1 METTNPSVEETT
13 KQLVE
18 LTGKRSFGAVKETFD
33 FFGGSINLA
42 YATFLT
48 LFTRPFYFKL
58 VVEQIYQLG
67 VKSLSL
73 TTITALSTGMVMSL
87 QFGLG
92 LERFGGKP
100 YVPKVVGL
108 SILKE
113 LGPVLTCLMLAGR
126 VGSGI
131 AAEIGS
137 MKVTQQ
143 IDAIRA
149 LGTDPIRKIVIPRVL
164 ALVFLAPILT
174 LFADITGILGGMVL
188 SSAELNIHPVYYYQ
202 QSLYSLKLTDFTYG
216 IYKTFVF
223 GFIIGITGCY
233 YGLKTTGGTQG
244 VGQATTKA
252 VVTSSIW
259 VTVSDFVMTKIF
271 WMIERGVQ

>member
-1 METTNPSVEETT
+1 MEKT
-13 KQLVE
+13 KDLLEQTSRRSLNALMEFVQFLGGCVN
-18 LTGKRSFGAVKETFD
+18 LT
-33 FFGGSINLA
+33 
-42 YATFLT
+42 YATMLAIV
-48 LFTRPFYFKL
+48 RPPFYFRL
-58 VVEQIYQLG
+58 FVEQCYQLG
-67 VKSLSL
+67 IKSLSL

-100 YVPKVVGL
+100 YVPKIVGL
-108 SILKE
+108 SIMRE

-149 LGTDPIRKIVIPRVL
+149 LGTDPIKRIVIPRLL
-164 ALVFLAPILT
+164 AMLLMAPLLT
-174 LFADITGILGGMVL
+174 LLADITGVFGGMVL
-188 SSAELNIHPVYYYQ
+188 SSFELNIHPVFYYHEAFV
-202 QSLYSLKLTDFTYG
+202 SLRLTDFMVG
-216 IYKTFVF
+216 INKTFVF
-223 GFIIGITGCY
+223 GGIIALTGCY
-233 YGLKTTGGTQG
+233 YGLNTTGGTQG

-252 VVTSSIW
+252 VVTSSILI
-259 VTVSDFVMTKIF
+259 TIFDFVLTKLF
-271 WMIERGVQ
+271 WTLERGFQ